1 MDILNFLIVTAYFF
15 AGIIRCLIE
24 EIGRFETGEN
34 RNGAGNL
41 TAAPEKIRKG
51 IRIKNV
57 LMNQLVAVDETSAVF
72 SHKNKLVHAAFK
84 LHGKGW
90 VWPPAGNDKKNSEF
104 VNLIEY
110 IKKITGH
117 LVLTVQQSAV
127 HVSGNHA
134 HLIK

>member
-1 MDILNFLIVTAYFF
+1 MQV
-15 AGIIRCLIE
+15 
-24 EIGRFETGEN
+24 
-34 RNGAGNL
+34 
-41 TAAPEKIRKG
+41 
-51 IRIKNV
+51 
-57 LMNQLVAVDETSAVF
+57 
-72 SHKNKLVHAAFK
+72 FK

-104 VNLIEY
+104 VNLIKY